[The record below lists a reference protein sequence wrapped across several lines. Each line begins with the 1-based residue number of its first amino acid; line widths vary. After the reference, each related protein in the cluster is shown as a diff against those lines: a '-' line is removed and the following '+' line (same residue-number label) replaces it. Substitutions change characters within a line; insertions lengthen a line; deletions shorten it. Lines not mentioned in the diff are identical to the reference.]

1 MKKILTTLAALMT
14 FLAASAQS
22 ADTTS
27 TVSGEKLD
35 FEQPQFL
42 VSNYFESV
50 KAHLSP
56 EWRKSWRPEVT
67 ARINVMIY
75 YGSYDFTLGIRTSPN
90 KVFGI
95 GAGVGHVW
103 HDAIPASSH
112 RLNFYLHH
120 RHYIPLDKRRV
131 ISLYSDLMGGGSY
144 VYKVSGGGYRPD
156 EGLPNVGDLDWYY
169 CWQAGLSIKLWGKS
183 NLFLGGSF
191 GPSLG
196 LNLGLAF

>member
-1 MKKILTTLAALMT
+1 MT

-95 GAGVGHVW
+95 GAGVGNVW
-103 HDAIPASSH
+103 HDAIPARSH

-144 VYKVSGGGYRPD
+144 VYKVSRPD
-156 EGLPNVGDLDWYY
+156 EELPNVG
-169 CWQAGLSIKLWGKS
+169 WQAGLSIKLWGKS
-183 NLFLGGSF
+183 NLFLGGSL

>member
-1 MKKILTTLAALMT
+1 MKKILATLAALLT
-14 FLAASAQS
+14 VLAASAQS

-56 EWRKSWRPEVT
+56 EWRKSWKPEFG

-95 GAGVGHVW
+95 GVGMGQMW
-103 HDAIPASSH
+103 HDAIPAKS
-112 RLNFYLHH
+112 RRANFYLHH

-131 ISLYSDLMGGGSY
+131 ISLYSDFMGGGSY
-144 VYKVSGGGYRPD
+144 VYKVSSGRPD
-156 EGLPNVGDLDWYY
+156 ESLPNVGDLSWFYS
-169 CWQAGLSIKLWGKS
+169 WQAGVSFRLWGKS
-183 NLFLGGSF
+183 NLFLGAGV